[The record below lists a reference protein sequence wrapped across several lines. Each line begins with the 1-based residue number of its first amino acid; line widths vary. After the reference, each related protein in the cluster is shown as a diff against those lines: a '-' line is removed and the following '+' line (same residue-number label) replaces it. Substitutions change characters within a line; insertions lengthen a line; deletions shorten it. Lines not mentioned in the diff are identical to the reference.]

1 VFLEDVLKHR
11 TVQAADPL
19 LRAAPGSVAGRQVRW
34 VHSSEVLDIA
44 PLLRG
49 GELLLS
55 GGQALATATD
65 ERRVDYIRELA
76 GRGVAALAIETGPTL
91 PDIPESMLITAESNG
106 LPLFEL
112 RKVAPFVGIMQEINS
127 ILVGQSVELLQRGD
141 EISHAMAAELAH
153 GGGLDEV
160 LAVLAGQTG
169 ANVRLVS
176 PAGLT
181 LGSAGAADGGGSGGG
196 TAAGTVAG
204 TGAADVGGAGAPD
217 GGGSAGGP
225 GTGGSNGGPGTDG
238 SGAGGSGT
246 VSTTAVEVPVR
257 GVLAARLELELP
269 EGIDQT
275 FVRVAG
281 ERSVDILGL
290 ALLQRMPPGL
300 KELAG
305 AELMRAAHSGAQPWR
320 LEQLGAAAGFA
331 VDGPVAAVMIRS
343 AASGRMRPA
352 LDKILA
358 ESVPHAASYA
368 DKLELIALAGLPV
381 EGTRAARASL
391 IEALRNLDVPEGS
404 AIGVGPLGQGIGEAA
419 WSMAEA
425 RRTLDLAPRTG
436 RFAGGPRQV
445 RDADAFSAE
454 RLAAESIDAGARRD
468 FVRRT
473 LGPILEHDEQRN
485 SQLLHTLTVWL
496 DSGCNTAQAAREL
509 HLERQSM
516 YHRLQRIFDLCGGDP
531 RGTGRLV
538 GLHLATRLA
547 PLP

>member
-1 VFLEDVLKHR
+1 MLLEDVLKHR

-19 LRAAPGSVAGRQVRW
+19 LRAAPDSVPGRQVRW

-55 GGQALATATD
+55 GGQALATASD
-65 ERRVDYIRELA
+65 KRQVDYVRELA

-91 PDIPESMLITAESNG
+91 PDIPESMLIAAESNG

-169 ANVRLVS
+169 TSVRLVS
-176 PAGLT
+176 SAGLT
-181 LGSAGAADGGGSGGG
+181 LGSAGA
-196 TAAGTVAG
+196 
-204 TGAADVGGAGAPD
+204 D
-217 GGGSAGGP
+217 GGGSAGGT
-225 GTGGSNGGPGTDG
+225 GTGGLAT
-238 SGAGGSGT
+238 A
-246 VSTTAVEVPVR
+246 STTAVDVPVR
-257 GVLAARLELELP
+257 GVLAARLELEAP
-269 EGIDQT
+269 EGIDPA

-305 AELMRAAHSGAQPWR
+305 AELMRAVHSGAQPWR

-343 AASGRMRPA
+343 AASGRLRPA

-358 ESVPHAASYA
+358 DSVPHAASYA
-368 DKLELIALAGLPV
+368 DKLELIALAGLPP

-391 IEALRNLDVPEGS
+391 IEVLGNLDVPEGS
-404 AIGVGPLGQGIGEAA
+404 AIAVGPLGQGVGEAA

-436 RFAGGPRQV
+436 HAASGPRQV

-454 RLAAESIDAGARRD
+454 RLAAESIDGGARRD

-473 LGPILEHDEQRN
+473 LGPVLEHDEQRN

-531 RGTGRLV
+531 RGTGRLA

>member
-1 VFLEDVLKHR
+1 MFLEDVLKHR

-19 LRAAPGSVAGRQVRW
+19 LRAAPDSVAGRQVRW

-65 ERRVDYIRELA
+65 ERRVDYVRELA

-112 RKVAPFVGIMQEINS
+112 RRVAPFVGIMQEINS

-153 GGGLDEV
+153 GGGLNEV

-169 ANVRLVS
+169 TGVRLVS

-181 LGSAGAADGGGSGGG
+181 LGSAGSAGGATVGTADSGGSV
-196 TAAGTVAG
+196 AA
-204 TGAADVGGAGAPD
+204 D

-225 GTGGSNGGPGTDG
+225 GTGGS
-238 SGAGGSGT
+238 GT
-246 VSTTAVEVPVR
+246 VSTTSVDVPVR

-269 EGIDQT
+269 EGIDPT

-305 AELMRAAHSGAQPWR
+305 AELMRAVHSGGQPWR
-320 LEQLGAAAGFA
+320 LEQLGAPAGFA
-331 VDGPVAAVMIRS
+331 VDGPVSAVIEGAVVLPRV
-343 AASGRMRPA
+343 AGT
-352 LDKILA
+352 
-358 ESVPHAASYA
+358 A
-368 DKLELIALAGLPV
+368 D
-381 EGTRAARASL
+381 
-391 IEALRNLDVPEGS
+391 DVPPDGRGCDHPGHRAVPAHAGAVRRQEP
-404 AIGVGPLGQGIGEAA
+404 VQQ
-419 WSMAEA
+419 A
-425 RRTLDLAPRTG
+425 RRP
-436 RFAGGPRQV
+436 QV
-445 RDADAFSAE
+445 RDLD
-454 RLAAESIDAGARRD
+454 LHHVPGHVGGARHHR
-468 FVRRT
+468 FV
-473 LGPILEHDEQRN
+473 LP
-485 SQLLHTLTVWL
+485 
-496 DSGCNTAQAAREL
+496 
-509 HLERQSM
+509 
-516 YHRLQRIFDLCGGDP
+516 
-531 RGTGRLV
+531 GTGFNFVFPWNDGIFFEL
-538 GLHLATRLA
+538 
-547 PLP
+547 

>member
-1 VFLEDVLKHR
+1 MFLEQVLKHR
-11 TVQAADPL
+11 SVTAADPF
-19 LRAAPGSVAGRQVRW
+19 LRAGASAVEGRQVRW

-65 ERRVDYIRELA
+65 ERRVGYVRELA
-76 GRGVAALAIETGPTL
+76 GRGVAALAIETGPSL
-91 PDIPESMLITAESNG
+91 PDIPESMLVAAESNG

-169 ANVRLVS
+169 ASVRLVS

-181 LGSAGAADGGGSGGG
+181 LGSAGAADGGG
-196 TAAGTVAG
+196 TEAA
-204 TGAADVGGAGAPD
+204 D

-225 GTGGSNGGPGTDG
+225 GT
-238 SGAGGSGT
+238 GGSGT

-269 EGIDQT
+269 EGIDPT

-343 AASGRMRPA
+343 AASGRLRPA

-368 DKLELIALAGLPV
+368 DKLELIALAGLPL

-391 IEALRNLDVPEGS
+391 IEALGNLDVPEGS
-404 AIGVGPLGQGIGEAA
+404 AIAVGPLGQGIGEAA

-436 RFAGGPRQV
+436 RSAGRPRQV

-538 GLHLATRLA
+538 GLHLAARLA

>member
-1 VFLEDVLKHR
+1 VLLEDVLKHR

-19 LRAAPGSVAGRQVRW
+19 LRAAPDSVPGRQVRW

-55 GGQALATATD
+55 GGQALATASD
-65 ERRVDYIRELA
+65 KRQVDYVRELA

-91 PDIPESMLITAESNG
+91 PDIPESMLIAAESNG

-169 ANVRLVS
+169 TSVRLVS

-181 LGSAGAADGGGSGGG
+181 LGSAGA
-196 TAAGTVAG
+196 
-204 TGAADVGGAGAPD
+204 D
-217 GGGSAGGP
+217 GGGSAGG
-225 GTGGSNGGPGTDG
+225 TA
-238 SGAGGSGT
+238 GALAT
-246 VSTTAVEVPVR
+246 ASTTAVDVPVR
-257 GVLAARLELELP
+257 GVLAARLELEAP
-269 EGIDQT
+269 EGIDPA

-305 AELMRAAHSGAQPWR
+305 AELMRAVHSGAQPWR

-343 AASGRMRPA
+343 AASGRLRPA
-352 LDKILA
+352 LDRILA
-358 ESVPHAASYA
+358 DSVPHAASYA
-368 DKLELIALAGLPV
+368 DKLELIALAGLPP

-391 IEALRNLDVPEGS
+391 IEALGNLDVPEGS
-404 AIGVGPLGQGIGEAA
+404 AIAVGPLGQGVGEAA

-436 RFAGGPRQV
+436 RAASGPRQV

-454 RLAAESIDAGARRD
+454 RLAAESIDGGARRD

-473 LGPILEHDEQRN
+473 LGPVLEHDEQRN

-531 RGTGRLV
+531 RGTGRLA

>member
-19 LRAAPGSVAGRQVRW
+19 LRAAPDSVAGRQVRW

-160 LAVLAGQTG
+160 LAVLAGRTG
-169 ANVRLVS
+169 TSVRLVS
-176 PAGLT
+176 PSGLT
-181 LGSAGAADGGGSGGG
+181 LGSAGAADGGGTEAADGGG
-196 TAAGTVAG
+196 T
-204 TGAADVGGAGAPD
+204 
-217 GGGSAGGP
+217 AGGP
-225 GTGGSNGGPGTDG
+225 GT
-238 SGAGGSGT
+238 GGSGT

-257 GVLAARLELELP
+257 GVLAARLELGLP
-269 EGIDQT
+269 EGIDPT

-305 AELMRAAHSGAQPWR
+305 AELMRAVHSGAQPWR

-331 VDGPVAAVMIRS
+331 VDGPVAAVVIRS
-343 AASGRMRPA
+343 AASGRLRPA
-352 LDKILA
+352 LDTILA
-358 ESVPHAASYA
+358 GSVPHAASYA
-368 DKLELIALAGLPV
+368 DKLELIALAGLPL
-381 EGTRAARASL
+381 EGTRASRASL
-391 IEALRNLDVPEGS
+391 IEALGNLDVPEGS
-404 AIGVGPLGQGIGEAA
+404 AIAVGPLGQGIGEAA

-425 RRTLDLAPRTG
+425 RRTLDLAPRAG
-436 RFAGGPRQV
+436 RSAGGPRQV

-454 RLAAESIDAGARRD
+454 RLAAESIDGGARRD

-538 GLHLATRLA
+538 GLHLASRLA

>member
-1 VFLEDVLKHR
+1 MFLDEVLKHR
-11 TVQAADPL
+11 SVQAADPL
-19 LRAAPGSVAGRQVRW
+19 LRAARSAVEGRQVRW

-49 GELLLS
+49 GELLLT
-55 GGQALATATD
+55 GGQALAAASD
-65 ERRVDYIRELA
+65 ERRVGYVRELA
-76 GRGVAALAIETGPTL
+76 GRGVAALAIETGPSL
-91 PDIPESMLITAESNG
+91 PDIPESMLVAAESNG

-169 ANVRLVS
+169 TGVRLVS

-181 LGSAGAADGGGSGGG
+181 LGSAGAADGGAS
-196 TAAGTVAG
+196 
-204 TGAADVGGAGAPD
+204 D
-217 GGGSAGGP
+217 GGP
-225 GTGGSNGGPGTDG
+225 GTGGLGTVG
-238 SGAGGSGT
+238 SGAST
-246 VSTTAVEVPVR
+246 TTAVDVPVR

-269 EGIDQT
+269 EGIDPT
-275 FVRVAG
+275 FIRVAG

-305 AELMRAAHSGAQPWR
+305 AELMRAVHSGAQPWR

-331 VDGPVAAVMIRS
+331 IDGPVAAVMVRS
-343 AASGRMRPA
+343 ATSGRLRPA
-352 LDKILA
+352 LDAALA
-358 ESVPHAASYA
+358 GAVPHAASYA
-368 DKLELIALAGLPV
+368 DKLELIALAGLPR
-381 EGTRAARASL
+381 EGTRAARSLL
-391 IEALRNLDVPEGS
+391 IEALGNLEVPEGS
-404 AIGVGPLGQGIGEAA
+404 AIAVGPLGLGIGEAA

-436 RFAGGPRQV
+436 RAGGPARQV
-445 RDADAFSAE
+445 RDADAFAAE

>member
-1 VFLEDVLKHR
+1 MFLDEVLNHR
-11 TVQAADPL
+11 SVTAADPL
-19 LRAAPGSVAGRQVRW
+19 LCAGASAVEGRQVRW

-55 GGQALATATD
+55 GGQALAAATD
-65 ERRVDYIRELA
+65 ERRVGYVRELA
-76 GRGVAALAIETGPTL
+76 GRGVAALAIETGPAL
-91 PDIPESMLITAESNG
+91 PDIPESMLVAAESNG

-127 ILVGQSVELLQRGD
+127 ILIGQSVELLQRGD

-169 ANVRLVS
+169 SGVRLMS

-181 LGSAGAADGGGSGGG
+181 LGSAGAADGGG
-196 TAAGTVAG
+196 A
-204 TGAADVGGAGAPD
+204 
-217 GGGSAGGP
+217 
-225 GTGGSNGGPGTDG
+225 G
-238 SGAGGSGT
+238 SGPETGGSGT
-246 VSTTAVEVPVR
+246 VSSGAVSTTAVDVPVR

-269 EGIDQT
+269 EGVDPT
-275 FVRVAG
+275 FIRVAG

-305 AELMRAAHSGAQPWR
+305 AELMRAVHSGSQPWR

-331 VDGPVAAVMIRS
+331 IDGPVAAVTVRS
-343 AASGRMRPA
+343 ATSGRLRPA
-352 LDKILA
+352 LDALLA
-358 ESVPHAASYA
+358 GAVPHAASYV
-368 DKLELIALAGLPV
+368 DKLELIALAGLPR
-381 EGTRAARASL
+381 EGTRAARASM
-391 IEALRNLDVPEGS
+391 IEALGNLEVPEGS
-404 AIGVGPLGQGIGEAA
+404 AIAVGPLGLGIGEAA

-436 RFAGGPRQV
+436 RAGGPARQV
-445 RDADAFSAE
+445 RDADAFAAE
-454 RLAAESIDAGARRD
+454 RLAAESLEAGARRD

-473 LGPILEHDEQRN
+473 LGPLLEHDEQRN
-485 SQLLHTLTVWL
+485 SQLLQTLTVWL

>member
-1 VFLEDVLKHR
+1 MLLEDVLKHR

-19 LRAAPGSVAGRQVRW
+19 LRAAPDSVPGRQVRW

-55 GGQALATATD
+55 GGQALATASD
-65 ERRVDYIRELA
+65 KRQVDYVRELA

-91 PDIPESMLITAESNG
+91 PDIPESMLIAAESNG

-169 ANVRLVS
+169 TSVRLVS

-181 LGSAGAADGGGSGGG
+181 LGSAGA
-196 TAAGTVAG
+196 
-204 TGAADVGGAGAPD
+204 D
-217 GGGSAGGP
+217 GGGSAGG
-225 GTGGSNGGPGTDG
+225 TA
-238 SGAGGSGT
+238 GALAT
-246 VSTTAVEVPVR
+246 ASTTAVDVPVR
-257 GVLAARLELELP
+257 GVLAARLELEAP
-269 EGIDQT
+269 EGIDPA

-305 AELMRAAHSGAQPWR
+305 AELMRAVHSGAQPWR

-343 AASGRMRPA
+343 AASGRLRPA
-352 LDKILA
+352 LDRILA
-358 ESVPHAASYA
+358 DSVPHAASYA
-368 DKLELIALAGLPV
+368 DKLELIALAGLPP

-391 IEALRNLDVPEGS
+391 IEALGNLDVPEGS
-404 AIGVGPLGQGIGEAA
+404 AIAVGPLGQGVGEAA

-436 RFAGGPRQV
+436 RAASGPRQV

-454 RLAAESIDAGARRD
+454 RLAAESIDGGARRD

-531 RGTGRLV
+531 RGTGRLA

>member
-11 TVQAADPL
+11 SVQAADPL
-19 LRAAPGSVAGRQVRW
+19 LRAAPSAVAGRQVRW

-55 GGQALATATD
+55 GGQALATASD
-65 ERRVDYIRELA
+65 QRRVDYVRELA
-76 GRGVAALAIETGPTL
+76 GRGVAALAIETGPVL
-91 PDIPESMLITAESNG
+91 PDIPESMLVAAESQG

-169 ANVRLVS
+169 TSVRLVS

-181 LGSAGAADGGGSGGG
+181 LGSAGAGSAGAGSAGAADGGGSAVG
-196 TAAGTVAG
+196 T
-204 TGAADVGGAGAPD
+204 
-217 GGGSAGGP
+217 
-225 GTGGSNGGPGTDG
+225 GTGGSG
-238 SGAGGSGT
+238 SVG
-246 VSTTAVEVPVR
+246 TTAVDVPVR

-269 EGIDQT
+269 DGVDPT

-305 AELMRAAHSGAQPWR
+305 AELMRAVHSGAQPWR
-320 LEQLGAAAGFA
+320 LEQLGTAAGFA

-343 AASGRMRPA
+343 AASGRMRPQ
-352 LDKILA
+352 LDTILA

-368 DKLELIALAGLPV
+368 DKLELIALAGLPL
-381 EGTRAARASL
+381 EGTRAARTRL
-391 IEALRNLDVPEGS
+391 LEALGSLDVPEGS
-404 AIGVGPLGQGIGEAA
+404 ATAVGPLGQGIGEAA

-436 RFAGGPRQV
+436 RSSRQV
-445 RDADAFSAE
+445 RDADAFAAE
-454 RLAAESIDAGARRD
+454 RLAAESMDAGVRRD

-485 SQLLHTLTVWL
+485 SQLLHTLAVWL

-531 RGTGRLV
+531 RGTGRLA

>member
-1 VFLEDVLKHR
+1 MFLEDVLTHR

-19 LRAAPGSVAGRQVRW
+19 LRAAASAVAGRQVRW

-55 GGQALATATD
+55 GGQALATASD
-65 ERRVDYIRELA
+65 QRRVDYVRELA
-76 GRGVAALAIETGPTL
+76 ARGVAALAIETGPVL
-91 PDIPESMLITAESNG
+91 PDIPESMLVTAESQG

-112 RKVAPFVGIMQEINS
+112 RRVAPFVGIMQEINS

-169 ANVRLVS
+169 TAVRLVS

-181 LGSAGAADGGGSGGG
+181 LGSAGSGGSVGAADGGG
-196 TAAGTVAG
+196 A
-204 TGAADVGGAGAPD
+204 
-217 GGGSAGGP
+217 AGGP
-225 GTGGSNGGPGTDG
+225 GTAGSAAVG
-238 SGAGGSGT
+238 SGS
-246 VSTTAVEVPVR
+246 VSTTAVSTTAVDVPVR

-269 EGIDQT
+269 EGVDPT

-305 AELMRAAHSGAQPWR
+305 AELMRAVHSGAQPWR

-343 AASGRMRPA
+343 AASGRLRPA
-352 LDKILA
+352 LDAALA
-358 ESVPHAASYA
+358 ASVPHAASYA
-368 DKLELIALAGLPV
+368 DKLELIALASLPR

-391 IEALRNLDVPEGS
+391 VEALGSLDIPEGS
-404 AIGVGPLGQGIGEAA
+404 ATAVGPLGQGIGEAA

-436 RFAGGPRQV
+436 RSARQV
-445 RDADAFSAE
+445 RDADAFGAE
-454 RLAAESIDAGARRD
+454 RLAAESIDAAARRD

-547 PLP
+547 ALP

>member
-1 VFLEDVLKHR
+1 MFLEDVLKNR
-11 TVQAADPL
+11 SLQAAEPL
-19 LRAAPGSVAGRQVRW
+19 LRAAASAVAGRQVRW

-65 ERRVDYIRELA
+65 RRRVDYVRELA
-76 GRGVAALAIETGPTL
+76 GRGVAAVAIETGSVL
-91 PDIPESMLITAESNG
+91 PDIPESMLVAAESNG

-112 RKVAPFVGIMQEINS
+112 RKVAPFVGIMQDINS

-169 ANVRLVS
+169 TGVRLVS
-176 PAGLT
+176 PAGVT
-181 LGSAGAADGGGSGGG
+181 LGSAGVGGGSEGGTSDG
-196 TAAGTVAG
+196 GAAIGVSGTGGSGMVRTTVPGTTAAGT
-204 TGAADVGGAGAPD
+204 
-217 GGGSAGGP
+217 
-225 GTGGSNGGPGTDG
+225 
-238 SGAGGSGT
+238 
-246 VSTTAVEVPVR
+246 TAVDVPVR
-257 GVLAARLELELP
+257 GVLAARLELELA
-269 EGIDQT
+269 EGVDPT
-275 FVRVAG
+275 FIRVAG

-305 AELMRAAHSGAQPWR
+305 AELMRAVHSGAQPWR

-343 AASGRMRPA
+343 AASGRLRPA
-352 LDKILA
+352 LDSVLA
-358 ESVPHAASYA
+358 VSVPRAASYA
-368 DKLELIALAGLPV
+368 DKLELIALAGLPR
-381 EGTRAARASL
+381 EGTRSARSSL
-391 IEALRNLDVPEGS
+391 IEGLVSLEVPEGS
-404 AIGVGPLGQGIGEAA
+404 AIAVGPLGQGIGEAA

-425 RRTLDLAPRTG
+425 RRTLDLAPRAGRSTG
-436 RFAGGPRQV
+436 GSAQV

-454 RLAAESIDAGARRD
+454 RLAAESIDAAARRD
-468 FVRRT
+468 FVRRA
-473 LGPILEHDEQRN
+473 LGPVLEHDEQRN
-485 SQLLHTLTVWL
+485 SQLLHTLAVWL

-531 RGTGRLV
+531 RGTGCLAS
-538 GLHLATRLA
+538 LHLATRLA
-547 PLP
+547 SLP

>member
-11 TVQAADPL
+11 SVQAADPF
-19 LRAAPGSVAGRQVRW
+19 LRAAASAVAGRQVRW

-55 GGQALATATD
+55 GGQALATASD
-65 ERRVDYIRELA
+65 QRRVDYVRELA
-76 GRGVAALAIETGPTL
+76 ARGVAAVAIETGAVL
-91 PDIPESMLITAESNG
+91 PDIPESMLVAAESNG

-169 ANVRLVS
+169 TGVRLVS

-181 LGSAGAADGGGSGGG
+181 LGSAGVS
-196 TAAGTVAG
+196 
-204 TGAADVGGAGAPD
+204 
-217 GGGSAGGP
+217 GGP
-225 GTGGSNGGPGTDG
+225 GGLETASTT
-238 SGAGGSGT
+238 A
-246 VSTTAVEVPVR
+246 VSTTAVDVPVR
-257 GVLAARLELELP
+257 GVLAARLELEVP
-269 EGIDQT
+269 EGVDPT

-305 AELMRAAHSGAQPWR
+305 AELMRAVHSGAQPWR

-343 AASGRMRPA
+343 AASGRLRPG
-352 LDKILA
+352 LDAVLA
-358 ESVPHAASYA
+358 GSVPRAASYA
-368 DKLELIALAGLPV
+368 DKLELIALAGLPG
-381 EGTRAARASL
+381 EGTRSARTL
-391 IEALRNLDVPEGS
+391 LLDALGGLEVPEGS
-404 AIGVGPLGQGIGEAA
+404 AVAVGPLGQGIGEAA

-425 RRTLDLAPRTG
+425 RRTLDLAPRGG
-436 RFAGGPRQV
+436 RLAAGPRRV
-445 RDADAFSAE
+445 LDADAFAAE
-454 RLAAESIDAGARRD
+454 RLAAESIEAGARHD

-531 RGTGRLV
+531 RGTGRLAS
-538 GLHLATRLA
+538 LHLATRLA

>member
-11 TVQAADPL
+11 SVQAADPL
-19 LRAAPGSVAGRQVRW
+19 LRAAPSAVAGRQVRW

-55 GGQALATATD
+55 GGQALATASD
-65 ERRVDYIRELA
+65 QRRVDYVRELA
-76 GRGVAALAIETGPTL
+76 GRGVAALAIETGPVL
-91 PDIPESMLITAESNG
+91 PDIPESMLVAAESQG

-169 ANVRLVS
+169 TSVRLVS

-181 LGSAGAADGGGSGGG
+181 LGSAGAGSAGAGSAGAADGGGSAVG
-196 TAAGTVAG
+196 T
-204 TGAADVGGAGAPD
+204 
-217 GGGSAGGP
+217 
-225 GTGGSNGGPGTDG
+225 GTGGSG
-238 SGAGGSGT
+238 SVG
-246 VSTTAVEVPVR
+246 TTAVDVPVR

-269 EGIDQT
+269 DGVDPT

-305 AELMRAAHSGAQPWR
+305 AELMRAVHSGAQPWR
-320 LEQLGAAAGFA
+320 LEQLGTAAGFA

-343 AASGRMRPA
+343 AASGRMRPQ

-368 DKLELIALAGLPV
+368 DKLELIALAGLPL
-381 EGTRAARASL
+381 EGTRAARTRL
-391 IEALRNLDVPEGS
+391 LEALGSLDVPEGS
-404 AIGVGPLGQGIGEAA
+404 ATAVGPLGQGIGEAA

-436 RFAGGPRQV
+436 RSSRQV
-445 RDADAFSAE
+445 RDADAFAAE
-454 RLAAESIDAGARRD
+454 RLAAESMDAGVRRD

-485 SQLLHTLTVWL
+485 SQLLHTLAVWL

-531 RGTGRLV
+531 RGTGRLA

-547 PLP
+547 PLS

>member
-1 VFLEDVLKHR
+1 MFLEDVLKHR
-11 TVQAADPL
+11 SVQAADPL
-19 LRAAPGSVAGRQVRW
+19 LRAAPAAIPGRQVRW

-55 GGQALATATD
+55 GGQALATASD
-65 ERRVDYIRELA
+65 QRRVDYVRELA
-76 GRGVAALAIETGPTL
+76 ARGVAAVAIETGPVL
-91 PDIPESMLITAESNG
+91 PDIPESMLVAAESNG

-112 RKVAPFVGIMQEINS
+112 RKVVPFVGIMQEINS

-169 ANVRLVS
+169 TGVRLVS

-181 LGSAGAADGGGSGGG
+181 LGSAGGASDGGSASDGG
-196 TAAGTVAG
+196 AGTVALG
-204 TGAADVGGAGAPD
+204 TA
-217 GGGSAGGP
+217 
-225 GTGGSNGGPGTDG
+225 
-238 SGAGGSGT
+238 
-246 VSTTAVEVPVR
+246 STTAVDVPVR
-257 GVLAARLELELP
+257 GVLAARLELDLP
-269 EGIDQT
+269 EGADPT
-275 FVRVAG
+275 FIRVAG

-305 AELMRAAHSGAQPWR
+305 AELMRAIHSGAQPWR

-343 AASGRMRPA
+343 AASGRLRPA
-352 LDKILA
+352 LDTVLA
-358 ESVPHAASYA
+358 GSVPHAASYA
-368 DKLELIALAGLPV
+368 DKLELIALAGLPR
-381 EGTRAARASL
+381 EGTRCARVSL
-391 IEALRNLDVPEGS
+391 IEALGNLEVPEGS
-404 AIGVGPLGQGIGEAA
+404 AVAVGPLGQGIGEAA

-436 RFAGGPRQV
+436 RSAGGPRQV
-445 RDADAFSAE
+445 RDADAFGAE
-454 RLAAESIDAGARRD
+454 RLAAESLDAGARHD

-531 RGTGRLV
+531 RGTGRLAS
-538 GLHLATRLA
+538 LHLATRLA

>member
-1 VFLEDVLKHR
+1 MFLEEVLKHR

-19 LRAAPGSVAGRQVRW
+19 LRAAASAVQGRQVRW

-76 GRGVAALAIETGPTL
+76 ARGVAALAIETGADL
-91 PDIPESMLITAESNG
+91 PDIPESMLVAAESNR

-127 ILVGQSVELLQRGD
+127 ILVSQSVELLQRGD

-160 LAVLAGQTG
+160 LAVLAGKTG
-169 ANVRLVS
+169 TSVRLVS

-181 LGSAGAADGGGSGGG
+181 LGSAGATGSAGAADGGG
-196 TAAGTVAG
+196 TAGALG
-204 TGAADVGGAGAPD
+204 TGA
-217 GGGSAGGP
+217 
-225 GTGGSNGGPGTDG
+225 
-238 SGAGGSGT
+238 SGT
-246 VSTTAVEVPVR
+246 VSTTAVDVPVR

-269 EGIDQT
+269 EGIDPT

-305 AELMRAAHSGAQPWR
+305 AELMRAVHSGAQPWR

-343 AASGRMRPA
+343 AASGRLRPA
-352 LDKILA
+352 LDQILTA
-358 ESVPHAASYA
+358 AVPHAASYA
-368 DKLELIALAGLPV
+368 DKLELVALAGLPR
-381 EGTRAARASL
+381 EGTRAARSL
-391 IEALRNLDVPEGS
+391 LIDALGSLDVPEGS
-404 AIGVGPLGQGIGEAA
+404 AIAVGPLGQGIGEAA

-425 RRTLDLAPRTG
+425 RRTLDLAPRT
-436 RFAGGPRQV
+436 RRSAGGPRQV
-445 RDADAFSAE
+445 RDADAFGAE
-454 RLAAESIDAGARRD
+454 RLAAESLDAGARRD

-473 LGPILEHDEQRN
+473 LGPILEHDDQRN
-485 SQLLHTLTVWL
+485 SQLLQTLTVWL

>member
-11 TVQAADPL
+11 SVQAADPL
-19 LRAAPGSVAGRQVRW
+19 LRAGASAVHGRQVRW

-55 GGQALATATD
+55 GGQALATAS
-65 ERRVDYIRELA
+65 EQRRVDYVRELA
-76 GRGVAALAIETGPTL
+76 GRGVAALAIETGPVL
-91 PDIPESMLITAESNG
+91 PDIPESMLVTAESQG

-169 ANVRLVS
+169 TSVRLVS

-181 LGSAGAADGGGSGGG
+181 LGSAGSGGSAGGGSGVAVGAADGGGP
-196 TAAGTVAG
+196 
-204 TGAADVGGAGAPD
+204 GAADSGGPGAPD

-225 GTGGSNGGPGTDG
+225 GTSG
-238 SGAGGSGT
+238 SGVSAGT
-246 VSTTAVEVPVR
+246 LSTLAVDIPVR

-269 EGIDQT
+269 DGVDPT

-305 AELMRAAHSGAQPWR
+305 AELMRAVHSGGQPWR

-343 AASGRMRPA
+343 AGSGRLRTA
-352 LDKILA
+352 LDAVLTA
-358 ESVPHAASYA
+358 SVPHAASYA
-368 DKLELIALAGLPV
+368 DKLELIALAVLPR
-381 EGTRAARASL
+381 EGTRAARAAL
-391 IEALRNLDVPEGS
+391 IEVLGGLDAPEGS
-404 AIGVGPLGQGIGEAA
+404 AIAVGPLGQGIGEAA

-436 RFAGGPRQV
+436 RASRQV
-445 RDADAFSAE
+445 RDADAFGAE
-454 RLAAESIDAGARRD
+454 RLAVESIDAGVRRD

-473 LGPILEHDEQRN
+473 LGPILEHDAQRN

-531 RGTGRLV
+531 RGTGRLA

>member
-1 VFLEDVLKHR
+1 MFLHEVLNHHSVR
-11 TVQAADPL
+11 AADPL
-19 LRAAPGSVAGRQVRW
+19 LRAAPSAVEGRQVRW

-65 ERRVDYIRELA
+65 ERRVGYVRELA
-76 GRGVAALAIETGPTL
+76 GRGVAALAIETGPSL
-91 PDIPESMLITAESNG
+91 PDIPESMLVAAESNG

-169 ANVRLVS
+169 TGVRLVS

-181 LGSAGAADGGGSGGG
+181 LGSAGAADGGGS
-196 TAAGTVAG
+196 AG
-204 TGAADVGGAGAPD
+204 GAAD

-225 GTGGSNGGPGTDG
+225 GTAGSGTAGPGT
-238 SGAGGSGT
+238 AGSGT
-246 VSTTAVEVPVR
+246 ASSGAVSTTAVDVPVR
-257 GVLAARLELELP
+257 GVLAARLELELA
-269 EGIDQT
+269 EGIDPT

-300 KELAG
+300 KEMAG
-305 AELMRAAHSGAQPWR
+305 AELMRAVHSGAQSWR

-331 VDGPVAAVMIRS
+331 IDGPVAAVMIRS
-343 AASGRMRPA
+343 AASGRLRPA
-352 LDKILA
+352 LDTVLA
-358 ESVPHAASYA
+358 GVVPHAASYA
-368 DKLELIALAGLPV
+368 DKLELIALAGLPR
-381 EGTRAARASL
+381 EGTRAARSL
-391 IEALRNLDVPEGS
+391 LIAALGNLEIPQGS
-404 AIGVGPLGQGIGEAA
+404 AIAVGPLGQGIGEAA
-419 WSMAEA
+419 WSMAEG

-436 RFAGGPRQV
+436 RAGGPARQV
-445 RDADAFSAE
+445 RDADAFAAE

-485 SQLLHTLTVWL
+485 SQLLQTLTVWL

-531 RGTGRLV
+531 RGTGRLA

>member
-181 LGSAGAADGGGSGGG
+181 LGGAGAA
-196 TAAGTVAG
+196 
-204 TGAADVGGAGAPD
+204 D

-225 GTGGSNGGPGTDG
+225 GTGGLGAGAADVGGSAVGPGTDG
-238 SGAGGSGT
+238 SGTGGSGT
-246 VSTTAVEVPVR
+246 GGSGTGGSGAVSTTAVEVPVR

-269 EGIDQT
+269 EGIDPT

-320 LEQLGAAAGFA
+320 LEQLGAAGGFA

-381 EGTRAARASL
+381 EGSRAARASL
-391 IEALRNLDVPEGS
+391 IEALGNLDVPEGS
-404 AIGVGPLGQGIGEAA
+404 AIAVGPRGQGIGEAA

-436 RFAGGPRQV
+436 RSAGGRRQV

-454 RLAAESIDAGARRD
+454 RLAAESLDGGARRD

>member
-1 VFLEDVLKHR
+1 MFLEDVLKHR
-11 TVQAADPL
+11 SIQAADPL
-19 LRAAPGSVAGRQVRW
+19 LRAAGDRVAGRQVRW

-65 ERRVDYIRELA
+65 RRRVDYVRELA
-76 GRGVAALAIETGPTL
+76 GRGVAAVAIETGTDL
-91 PDIPESMLITAESNG
+91 PYIPESMLVAAESNG

-160 LAVLAGQTG
+160 LAVLATQTG
-169 ANVRLVS
+169 TGVRLVS

-181 LGSAGAADGGGSGGG
+181 LGSAGVGGGTSDGGGS
-196 TAAGTVAG
+196 
-204 TGAADVGGAGAPD
+204 D
-217 GGGSAGGP
+217 GGP
-225 GTGGSNGGPGTDG
+225 GTGAVGNGAVGTG
-238 SGAGGSGT
+238 AAGAGGSETAGPGT
-246 VSTTAVEVPVR
+246 VSATTVDVPVR

-269 EGIDQT
+269 EGVDPT

-305 AELMRAAHSGAQPWR
+305 AELMRAVHSGAQPWR

-331 VDGPVAAVMIRS
+331 LDGPVAAVMIRS
-343 AASGRMRPA
+343 AASGRLRPA
-352 LDKILA
+352 LDPVLA
-358 ESVPHAASYA
+358 ASVPHAASYA
-368 DKLELIALAGLPV
+368 DKLEVIALAGLPR
-381 EGTRAARASL
+381 EGTWSARASL
-391 IEALRNLDVPEGS
+391 IEALGNLEVPEGS
-404 AIGVGPLGQGIGEAA
+404 AVAVGPLGHGIGEAA

-425 RRTLDLAPRTG
+425 RRTLDLAPRMV
-436 RFAGGPRQV
+436 RAAGGRRQAL
-445 RDADAFSAE
+445 DADAFGAE
-454 RLAAESIDAGARRD
+454 RLAADSIDAGARRD

-516 YHRLQRIFDLCGGDP
+516 YHRLQRIFDICGGDP
-531 RGTGRLV
+531 RGTGRLAS
-538 GLHLATRLA
+538 LHLATRLA

>member
-1 VFLEDVLKHR
+1 MFLEDVLKHR

-19 LRAAPGSVAGRQVRW
+19 LRAAPDSVPGRQVRW

-65 ERRVDYIRELA
+65 QRRVDYVRELA
-76 GRGVAALAIETGPTL
+76 GRGVAALAIETGPAL
-91 PDIPESMLITAESNG
+91 PDIPESMLITAESRG

-127 ILVGQSVELLQRGD
+127 ILVSQSVELLQRGD

-169 ANVRLVS
+169 TGVRLVS

-181 LGSAGAADGGGSGGG
+181 LGSAGAADGSVAAGTGGADVGGSGGG
-196 TAAGTVAG
+196 T
-204 TGAADVGGAGAPD
+204 
-217 GGGSAGGP
+217 
-225 GTGGSNGGPGTDG
+225 GTGGSG
-238 SGAGGSGT
+238 S
-246 VSTTAVEVPVR
+246 VSTTAVDVPVR

-269 EGIDQT
+269 EGIDPT

-305 AELMRAAHSGAQPWR
+305 AELMRAVHSGAQPWR

-343 AASGRMRPA
+343 AASGRLRPA
-352 LDKILA
+352 LDTILA
-358 ESVPHAASYA
+358 ASAPRAASYA
-368 DKLELIALAGLPV
+368 DKLELIALAGLPL

-391 IEALRNLDVPEGS
+391 IEALSSLDVPEGS
-404 AIGVGPLGQGIGEAA
+404 AIAVGPLGQGIGEAA

-425 RRTLDLAPRTG
+425 RRTLDLAPRVG
-436 RFAGGPRQV
+436 RSAGGPRHV

-454 RLAAESIDAGARRD
+454 RLAAESIDGSARRD

-531 RGTGRLV
+531 RGTGRLA

>member
-1 VFLEDVLKHR
+1 VLLEDVLKHR

-19 LRAAPGSVAGRQVRW
+19 LRAAPDSVPGRQVRW

-55 GGQALATATD
+55 GGQALATASD
-65 ERRVDYIRELA
+65 KRQVDYVRELA

-91 PDIPESMLITAESNG
+91 PDIPESMLIAAESNG

-169 ANVRLVS
+169 TSVRLVS

-181 LGSAGAADGGGSGGG
+181 LGSAGA
-196 TAAGTVAG
+196 
-204 TGAADVGGAGAPD
+204 D
-217 GGGSAGGP
+217 GGGSAGG
-225 GTGGSNGGPGTDG
+225 TA
-238 SGAGGSGT
+238 GALAT
-246 VSTTAVEVPVR
+246 ASTTAVDVPVR
-257 GVLAARLELELP
+257 GVLAARLELEAP
-269 EGIDQT
+269 EGIDPA

-305 AELMRAAHSGAQPWR
+305 AELMRAVHSGAQPWR

-343 AASGRMRPA
+343 AASGRLRPA

-358 ESVPHAASYA
+358 DSVPHAASYA
-368 DKLELIALAGLPV
+368 DKLELIALAGLPP

-391 IEALRNLDVPEGS
+391 IEVLGNLDVPEGS
-404 AIGVGPLGQGIGEAA
+404 AIAVGPLGQGVGEAA

-436 RFAGGPRQV
+436 RAASGPRQV

-454 RLAAESIDAGARRD
+454 RLAAESIDGGARRD

-531 RGTGRLV
+531 RGTGRLA

>member
-1 VFLEDVLKHR
+1 MFLEDVLKHR
-11 TVQAADPL
+11 TVRAADPL
-19 LRAAPGSVAGRQVRW
+19 LRAAPDSVPGRQVRW

-55 GGQALATATD
+55 GGQALATATE

-76 GRGVAALAIETGPTL
+76 GRGVAALAIETGPAL
-91 PDIPESMLITAESNG
+91 PDIPESMLITAESHG

-127 ILVGQSVELLQRGD
+127 ILVSQSVELLQRGD

-169 ANVRLVS
+169 TGVRLVS

-181 LGSAGAADGGGSGGG
+181 LGSAGAADGGGS
-196 TAAGTVAG
+196 
-204 TGAADVGGAGAPD
+204 
-217 GGGSAGGP
+217 AGGP
-225 GTGGSNGGPGTDG
+225 GTGGSG
-238 SGAGGSGT
+238 S
-246 VSTTAVEVPVR
+246 VSTTAVDVPVR

-269 EGIDQT
+269 EGVDPT

-305 AELMRAAHSGAQPWR
+305 AELMRAVHSGAQPWR

-343 AASGRMRPA
+343 AASGRLRPA
-352 LDKILA
+352 LDTILA

-381 EGTRAARASL
+381 KGTRTARASL
-391 IEALRNLDVPEGS
+391 IGALGSLDVPEGS
-404 AIGVGPLGQGIGEAA
+404 AIAVGPLGQGIGEAA

-436 RFAGGPRQV
+436 RSAGGPRQV

-454 RLAAESIDAGARRD
+454 RLAAESIDGGARRD

-531 RGTGRLV
+531 RGTGRLA
-538 GLHLATRLA
+538 GLHLAARLA

>member
-11 TVQAADPL
+11 SVQAADPL
-19 LRAAPGSVAGRQVRW
+19 LRAADSAVAGRQVRW

-55 GGQALATATD
+55 GGQALATASD
-65 ERRVDYIRELA
+65 QRRVDYVRELA
-76 GRGVAALAIETGPTL
+76 GRGVAAVAIETGPVL
-91 PDIPESMLITAESNG
+91 PDIPESMLVAAESNG

-169 ANVRLVS
+169 TGVRLVS
-176 PAGLT
+176 PAGVT
-181 LGSAGAADGGGSGGG
+181 LGSAGVGSSGGGGASDGGSSDGGSG
-196 TAAGTVAG
+196 
-204 TGAADVGGAGAPD
+204 TG
-217 GGGSAGGP
+217 GGP
-225 GTGGSNGGPGTDG
+225 GTEGLAAVSP
-238 SGAGGSGT
+238 GT
-246 VSTTAVEVPVR
+246 VSTTAVDVPVR
-257 GVLAARLELELP
+257 GVLAARLELELT
-269 EGIDQT
+269 EGVDPA

-305 AELMRAAHSGAQPWR
+305 AELMRAVHSGAQPWR

-343 AASGRMRPA
+343 AASGRLRPA
-352 LDKILA
+352 LDAVLA
-358 ESVPHAASYA
+358 GAVPHAASYA
-368 DKLELIALAGLPV
+368 DKLELIALAGLPR
-381 EGTRAARASL
+381 EGTRSARASL
-391 IEALRNLDVPEGS
+391 LDALGTLEVPDGS
-404 AIGVGPLGQGIGEAA
+404 AVAVGPLGQGIGEAA

-425 RRTLDLAPRTG
+425 RRTLDLAPRAG
-436 RFAGGPRQV
+436 RSAGGSRHIL
-445 RDADAFSAE
+445 DAEAFGAE
-454 RLAAESIDAGARRD
+454 RLAAESLDAGARRD

-473 LGPILEHDEQRN
+473 LGPVLEHDEQRN
-485 SQLLHTLTVWL
+485 SQLLHTLAVWL

-531 RGTGRLV
+531 RGTGRLAS
-538 GLHLATRLA
+538 LHLATRLA
-547 PLP
+547 RLP

>member
-1 VFLEDVLKHR
+1 MFLEDVLKHQ

-19 LRAAPGSVAGRQVRW
+19 LRASPDSVPGRQVRW

-65 ERRVDYIRELA
+65 GRRVGYVRELA
-76 GRGVAALAIETGPTL
+76 SRGVAALAIETGPSL
-91 PDIPESMLITAESNG
+91 PDIPESMLVAAESNG
-106 LPLFEL
+106 LPLFEF

-127 ILVGQSVELLQRGD
+127 ILVSQSVELLQRGD
-141 EISHAMAAELAH
+141 EISHAMAAALAH

-160 LAVLAGQTG
+160 LGVLAEQTG
-169 ANVRLVS
+169 TSVRLVS

-196 TAAGTVAG
+196 PG
-204 TGAADVGGAGAPD
+204 TGAGTAD
-217 GGGSAGGP
+217 GGGSAAGP
-225 GTGGSNGGPGTDG
+225 PTGGSGT
-238 SGAGGSGT
+238 GALGTGGSGT

-269 EGIDQT
+269 EGIDPT

-343 AASGRMRPA
+343 AASGRLRPA
-352 LDKILA
+352 LDAVLA
-358 ESVPHAASYA
+358 GAVPHAASYA
-368 DKLELIALAGLPV
+368 DKLELIALAGLPR
-381 EGTRAARASL
+381 EGTRAARSLL
-391 IEALRNLDVPEGS
+391 IEALGNLEVPEGS
-404 AIGVGPLGQGIGEAA
+404 AIAVGPLGQGIGEAA
-419 WSMAEA
+419 WSMSEG

-436 RFAGGPRQV
+436 RPGGGSRQV

-454 RLAAESIDAGARRD
+454 RLAAESIDAGACRD

>member
-1 VFLEDVLKHR
+1 MFLEDVLKHR

-19 LRAAPGSVAGRQVRW
+19 LRAAADSVPGRQVRW

-55 GGQALATATD
+55 GGQALATASD
-65 ERRVDYIRELA
+65 KRRVDYVRELA

-91 PDIPESMLITAESNG
+91 PDIPESMLVTAESNG

-169 ANVRLVS
+169 TSVRLVS

-181 LGSAGAADGGGSGGG
+181 LGSAGA
-196 TAAGTVAG
+196 
-204 TGAADVGGAGAPD
+204 GAD

-225 GTGGSNGGPGTDG
+225 RT
-238 SGAGGSGT
+238 GGSGT
-246 VSTTAVEVPVR
+246 VSSGAASTTAVDVPVR
-257 GVLAARLELELP
+257 GVLAARLELEAP
-269 EGIDQT
+269 EGIDPA

-305 AELMRAAHSGAQPWR
+305 AELMRAVHSGAQPWR

-343 AASGRMRPA
+343 AASGRLRPS
-352 LDKILA
+352 LDKTLA

-368 DKLELIALAGLPV
+368 DKLELIALAGLPA

-391 IEALRNLDVPEGS
+391 IEALGNLDVPEGS
-404 AIGVGPLGQGIGEAA
+404 AIAVGPLGQGIGEAA

-436 RFAGGPRQV
+436 RAAGGPWQV

-454 RLAAESIDAGARRD
+454 RLAAESIDGGARRD

-531 RGTGRLV
+531 RGTGRLA

>member
-1 VFLEDVLKHR
+1 MFLEDVLKHR

-19 LRAAPGSVAGRQVRW
+19 LRAAPDSVAGRQVRW

-65 ERRVDYIRELA
+65 ERRVDYVRELA

-112 RKVAPFVGIMQEINS
+112 RRVAPFVGIMQEINS

-153 GGGLDEV
+153 GGGLNEV

-169 ANVRLVS
+169 TGVRLVS

-181 LGSAGAADGGGSGGG
+181 LGSAGSAGGAIVGTADGGGSV
-196 TAAGTVAG
+196 AA
-204 TGAADVGGAGAPD
+204 D

-225 GTGGSNGGPGTDG
+225 GTGGS
-238 SGAGGSGT
+238 GT
-246 VSTTAVEVPVR
+246 VSTTSVDVPVR

-269 EGIDQT
+269 EGIDPT

-305 AELMRAAHSGAQPWR
+305 AELMRAVHSGGQPWR
-320 LEQLGAAAGFA
+320 LEQLGAPAGFA

-343 AASGRMRPA
+343 SASGRLRPA
-352 LDKILA
+352 LDRVLA

-368 DKLELIALAGLPV
+368 DKLELIALAGLPL
-381 EGTRAARASL
+381 EGSRAARALL
-391 IEALRNLDVPEGS
+391 IEALGSLDVPEGS
-404 AIGVGPLGQGIGEAA
+404 AIAVGPLGQGIGQAA
-419 WSMAEA
+419 WSMEEA

-436 RFAGGPRQV
+436 RAAGRSAGGSRQV
-445 RDADAFSAE
+445 RDADAFGAE
-454 RLAAESIDAGARRD
+454 RLAVESIDAGVRRD

-538 GLHLATRLA
+538 GLHLAARLA

>member
-1 VFLEDVLKHR
+1 MFLDEVLKHR
-11 TVQAADPL
+11 GVTPADPV
-19 LRAAPGSVAGRQVRW
+19 LRAGASAVQGRQVRW

-76 GRGVAALAIETGPTL
+76 GRGVAALAIETGPSL
-91 PDIPESMLITAESNG
+91 PDIPESMLVAAESNG

-160 LAVLAGQTG
+160 LAVLAGKTG
-169 ANVRLVS
+169 TGVRLVS

-181 LGSAGAADGGGSGGG
+181 LGSAGAADGGGS
-196 TAAGTVAG
+196 
-204 TGAADVGGAGAPD
+204 P
-217 GGGSAGGP
+217 GGP
-225 GTGGSNGGPGTDG
+225 ET
-238 SGAGGSGT
+238 GGSGT
-246 VSTTAVEVPVR
+246 VSSGTVSSGTWSTTAVDVPVR

-269 EGIDQT
+269 EGIDPA
-275 FVRVAG
+275 FIRVAG

-305 AELMRAAHSGAQPWR
+305 AELMRAVHSGSQPWR

-331 VDGPVAAVMIRS
+331 IDGPVAAVMIRS
-343 AASGRMRPA
+343 AASGRLRPA
-352 LDKILA
+352 LDSVLA
-358 ESVPHAASYA
+358 GAVPHAASYA
-368 DKLELIALAGLPV
+368 DKLELIALAGLPR
-381 EGTRAARASL
+381 EGTGAARSLL
-391 IEALRNLDVPEGS
+391 IETLGSLEVPEGS
-404 AIGVGPLGQGIGEAA
+404 AIAVGPLGQGIGEAA

-436 RFAGGPRQV
+436 RAGGPARQV
-445 RDADAFSAE
+445 RDADAFAAE

-468 FVRRT
+468 YVRRT
-473 LGPILEHDEQRN
+473 LGPVLEHDEQRN
-485 SQLLHTLTVWL
+485 SQLLQTLTVWL

-547 PLP
+547 SLP